1 MKDCQKNAGKRY
13 QNLSKE
19 EKEKKKQ
26 YGPLNIA
33 KVSQKMKMKSLVSIE
48 KMLQNDKKCDIII
61 IRKFFNLEKIAPL

>member
-26 YGPLNIA
+26 YGPLNVA

-48 KMLQNDKKCDIII
+48 KMLYRMTKNAT
-61 IRKFFNLEKIAPL
+61 L

>member
-1 MKDCQKNAGKRY
+1 MKGCQKNAGKRY

-26 YGPLNIA
+26 YGPLNVA

-48 KMLQNDKKCDIII
+48 KML
-61 IRKFFNLEKIAPL
+61 

>member
-26 YGPLNIA
+26 YGPLNVA

>member
-1 MKDCQKNAGKRY
+1 MKDCQKNAGERY

-26 YGPLNIA
+26 YGPLNVA

-48 KMLQNDKKCDIII
+48 KML
-61 IRKFFNLEKIAPL
+61 